1 MTRLKNPIYCQIN
14 DKLRELIRGG
24 EFKAGD
30 KFPAEREIGERF
42 SVSRVTANKVV
53 SNLFAEGMLEF
64 KKGVGTFVRGGVL
77 DYDLAALVSFT
88 DKAEAAG
95 KKPATRCPPS

>member
-53 SNLFAEGMLEF
+53 SNL
-64 KKGVGTFVRGGVL
+64 V
-77 DYDLAALVSFT
+77 
-88 DKAEAAG
+88 AEACWSSRRASARLCAAACWTTIS
-95 KKPATRCPPS
+95 PRW